1 MAPDTTRML
10 TRRQRDVM
18 ERVERRI
25 PIKVIAG
32 ELGVSATRV
41 NQHIRALKDIYG
53 ADSLAELVEYYRR
66 DEASAA
72 VVVDPEGGL
81 AGAEGGRSDMN
92 DMAELAAIQPPSRN
106 NAMRISFALVFVA
119 LLVLGTASLSVV
131 YQ

>member
-18 ERVERRI
+18 ERVEWRI

-81 AGAEGGRSDMN
+81 AGAEGDKLGMN